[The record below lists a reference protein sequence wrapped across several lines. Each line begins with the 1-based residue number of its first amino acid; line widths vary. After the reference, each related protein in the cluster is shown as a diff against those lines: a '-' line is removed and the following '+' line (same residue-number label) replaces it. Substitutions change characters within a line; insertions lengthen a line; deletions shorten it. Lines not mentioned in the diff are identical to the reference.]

1 MRTKSLKKFTKF
13 FLRKDHF
20 CAWFLTFSKNLAE
33 SFSKAEKRNWEKFFF
48 QEWIQGKGCW
58 VFDIYSDLGSKR
70 RVLRMNLKKRF
81 VFESTTIMEIAPIIY
96 N

>member
-48 QEWIQGKGCW
+48 RNGYKERDVGYLIFIQTLALND
-58 VFDIYSDLGSKR
+58 VYSG
-70 RVLRMNLKKRF
+70 
-81 VFESTTIMEIAPIIY
+81 
-96 N
+96 